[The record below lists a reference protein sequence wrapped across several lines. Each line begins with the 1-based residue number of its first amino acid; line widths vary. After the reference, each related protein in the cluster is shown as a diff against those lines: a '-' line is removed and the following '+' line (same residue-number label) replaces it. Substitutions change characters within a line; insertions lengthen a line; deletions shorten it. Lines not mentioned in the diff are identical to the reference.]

1 MALAQSAALMGEF
14 YQYQALYAQGRY
26 GEAERFARRALELS
40 KEEFGPDHLYTG
52 AFLNNLADLF
62 RYQGRYDEAEP
73 LFRRSLA
80 INEKALGPEHPDVA
94 AILGNLAKLY

>member
-1 MALAQSAALMGEF
+1 MAQSAALMGEF

-52 AFLNNLADLF
+52 AFLNNLADLY
-62 RYQGRYDEAEP
+62 RPQGRYDAAES
-73 LFRRSLA
+73 LLKRSLA
-80 INEKALGPEHPDVA
+80 IAEKALGTEHPDFA
-94 AILGNLAKLY
+94 ASLNYLA